1 MIEELEIKGLW
12 WLPEKPDLK
21 LPGTLTF
28 SPYKG
33 FSLEVQ
39 GSFKERGEMRNAQI
53 FNTRYNFR
61 IFSSRERNYFI

>member
-33 FSLEVQ
+33 LSLEVQ
-39 GSFKERGEMRNAQI
+39 GSFKERGEMHKFLI
-53 FNTRYNFR
+53 PD
-61 IFSSRERNYFI
+61 IIWSCPSFIDLKEKM